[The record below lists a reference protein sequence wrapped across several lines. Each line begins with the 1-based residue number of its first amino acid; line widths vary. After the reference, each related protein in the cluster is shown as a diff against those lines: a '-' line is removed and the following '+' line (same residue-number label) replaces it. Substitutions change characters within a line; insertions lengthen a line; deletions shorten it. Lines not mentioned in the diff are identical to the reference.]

1 MTRCGLAARDA
12 TRLRRRN
19 WRFCESRCGRVRRR
33 SSGMQKR
40 YLPSRRRP
48 RDGRDRPS
56 VLRKRGTAS
65 SAMANS
71 RRAQPL
77 DGASTVPG
85 GEDDKFVNYWSVW
98 FQSQVKIVQRTPTWC
113 NAVSFLG
120 ITLSG
125 QLRIGV
131 KGAPAA
137 ARNQE
142 VPARSAAA
150 MQATP
155 RAPRLERVAASE
167 PWTSMPRQASSIT
180 TTAKPSRT
188 ASSAE

>member
-120 ITLSG
+120 ITLSSQLLIGLEASVAQRGIG
-125 QLRIGV
+125 QA
-131 KGAPAA
+131 GASSLAL
-137 ARNQE
+137 
-142 VPARSAAA
+142 

-155 RAPRLERVAASE
+155 RAAKLERVAASE
-167 PWTSMPRQASSIT
+167 PWTSMPRQASSMT
-180 TTAKPSRT
+180 MTAKPSRT

>member
-1 MTRCGLAARDA
+1 MGICLTP
-12 TRLRRRN
+12 LRRRN
-19 WRFCESRCGRVRRR
+19 WRFCESRCGLVRRR
-33 SSGMQKR
+33 SSGTQKR
-40 YLPSRRRP
+40 CLPSRRRP

-56 VLRKRGTAS
+56 VLRKGGRAS
-65 SAMANS
+65 SAKVNS

-85 GEDDKFVNYWSVW
+85 GEDDNYVNYWSVW
-98 FQSQVKIVQRTPTWC
+98 FQSQVKIVQRTLTWC

-120 ITLSG
+120 ITLSS
-125 QLRIGV
+125 QLRIGLEASV
-131 KGAPAA
+131 AQRGIGQAGASSLAL
-137 ARNQE
+137 
-142 VPARSAAA
+142 

-155 RAPRLERVAASE
+155 RAAKLERVAATE
-167 PWTSMPRQASSIT
+167 PWTSMPRQASSMT